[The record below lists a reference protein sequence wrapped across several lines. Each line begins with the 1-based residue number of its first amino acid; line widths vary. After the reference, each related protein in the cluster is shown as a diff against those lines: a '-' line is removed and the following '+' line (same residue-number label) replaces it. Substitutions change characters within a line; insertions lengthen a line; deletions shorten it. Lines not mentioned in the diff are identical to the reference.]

1 MLGRHG
7 GHRYFLNH
15 ISATVEMSELGGLGQ
30 VPDAGGPDPIA
41 DVITDFITWHTTS
54 QEKAAG

>member
-1 MLGRHG
+1 MLEAPTR
-7 GHRYFLNH
+7 
-15 ISATVEMSELGGLGQ
+15 
-30 VPDAGGPDPIA
+30 IA